1 MGEEQNR
8 PDQLTPVQQVI
19 LDNVRGDPGRFTR
32 SSLAKLLVGSKSSR
46 LGELV
51 EHPDFGRLGQY
62 GRKEISNQIEILM
75 QQGFLDENSQ
85 SRLVPKA
92 NSSE

>member
-19 LDNVRGDPGRFTR
+19 LDNVRGEPGRFTR

-62 GRKEISNQIEILM
+62 GRKEISNQIEILT
-75 QQGFLDENSQ
+75 QQGFLEQDKQ
-85 SRLVPKA
+85 SHLILKREPL
-92 NSSE
+92 E